1 MQRGRGHKDDLA
13 LLVTRSR
20 CIRELLGEN
29 KGDMTRQTT
38 GWPLT
43 KQANVC
49 ICRRPASRFGKE
61 LVRGEG
67 DQRREEV
74 EEQSRAETSRNARIA
89 SVSGELMRKITSRR
103 RGAGEAQLGHLGRWR
118 GGS

>member
-1 MQRGRGHKDDLA
+1 MA
-13 LLVTRSR
+13 LLVTRSCR
-20 CIRELLGEN
+20 IGELLGEN
-29 KGDMTRQTT
+29 EGDLTRQTT

-49 ICRRPASRFGKE
+49 TCRRFRRQPASGFGKE

-74 EEQSRAETSRNARIA
+74 EERSRAETSRSARIA

-103 RGAGEAQLGHLGRWR
+103 RGGAGEAQLGHLGRWR